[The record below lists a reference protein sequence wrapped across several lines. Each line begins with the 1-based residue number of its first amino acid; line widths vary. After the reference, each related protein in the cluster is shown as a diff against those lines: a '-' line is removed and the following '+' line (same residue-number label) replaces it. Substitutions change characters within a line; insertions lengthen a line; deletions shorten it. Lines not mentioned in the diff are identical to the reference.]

1 VPGFSGPRHDGSE
14 SISVG
19 RESLV
24 VGKADRILS
33 CFTNHLGRVLPA
45 SSRAQIRAQKK
56 AKPVK
61 IGLASGEGK

>member
-1 VPGFSGPRHDGSE
+1 
-14 SISVG
+14 
-19 RESLV
+19 V
-24 VGKADRILS
+24 VGKADPILS